1 MIEGLIEYLVNICF
15 DCKYNSQEASD
26 KYFGRNPLIGL
37 TLAVHDIETTDR
49 SSRGEMWWE
58 IPLVALLPVGSY
70 SRHQ

>member
-37 TLAVHDIETTDR
+37 TLAVHDIETTDQ
-49 SSRGEMWWE
+49 SSRGEMWW
-58 IPLVALLPVGSY
+58 
-70 SRHQ
+70 